1 MFPTAADADAFLAD
15 VQQQGATLGNA
26 TYTRRGTAT
35 DGTYADGTYADG
47 TVTGDAGAGAEDA
60 GAGAVKGTGVGAVVG
75 AAAGFLATAGTVAA
89 GVATGGLAVPVI
101 LGMAALGSGVGAA
114 VGATGGAMGIDEN
127 RDGRTADTGTGDYY
141 EADDSYYDRMDSTMS
156 GGGRVVAVQDP
167 VPANVMDAATR
178 HGGEVV
184 DAGDSVSRMDRGMT
198 GGTTMGH
205 ATDAAGSKVDEAAD
219 RLRAAGH
226 SAAASVTG
234 NPEHDRLAAEDR
246 ARADMNNREAD
257 AAYDATRAEARDGD
271 RR

>member
-1 MFPTAADADAFLAD
+1 MKHIMFPTAADADAFLAD

-35 DGTYADGTYADG
+35 DGTYADGT
-47 TVTGDAGAGAEDA
+47 VTGDASAGAEDA

-127 RDGRTADTGTGDYY
+127 RDGRTADTGDYY
-141 EADDSYYDRMDSTMS
+141 EADDSYYDRMDSTVS

-178 HGGEVV
+178 HGGEMV
-184 DAGDSVSRMDRGMT
+184 DAGDSVSRMDRGNMT
-198 GGTTMGH
+198 GGTTVGH
-205 ATDAAGSKVDEAAD
+205 ATDAAGSKIDEAAD
-219 RLRAAGH
+219 RLRATGH

-257 AAYDATRAEARDGD
+257 AAYDATRTEARDGD